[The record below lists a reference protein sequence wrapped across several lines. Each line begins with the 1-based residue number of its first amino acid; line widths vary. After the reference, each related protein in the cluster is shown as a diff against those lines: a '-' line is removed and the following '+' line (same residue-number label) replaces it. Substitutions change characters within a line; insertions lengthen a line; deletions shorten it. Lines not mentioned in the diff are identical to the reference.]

1 MRSICADLL
10 LQRFDLDAAQPRNR
24 QLYACLRAA
33 ILDGSL
39 TPMSRLPSSRDL
51 AQELGVSRNTVIH
64 AYDQLLAE
72 GYVHS
77 RVGSGTFVSATA
89 PDRFLNIDGA
99 DNRAAA
105 DTTTTPLSRRATRLI
120 ERAQAAPKQ
129 WGAFMPGVPDVTAFP
144 HRQYARILAKLWR
157 TPSPELLTYASG
169 GGRPE
174 LRQALAAHL
183 RIARSIRCDPE
194 QILITE
200 GVHQAID
207 LTVKMLV
214 DPRQSV
220 WVEDPGY
227 WGFRSVLGM
236 EQGIRVVAV
245 PVDAQGLCI
254 PDRPGRP
261 RLIFVTPSHQY
272 PLGSVMSMARRQEL
286 IAFARANGAWI
297 VEDDYDSEFRFGGH
311 PIPAMQGMDA
321 ATPVIYVGTFSKT
334 LYPGL
339 RMGYMVVPRGLAKA
353 FHTAQAD
360 LYREGHA
367 LTQLAL
373 AQLIADGHYASHIRR
388 MRLLYA
394 RRRSFLVG
402 LIEKHLGAEFLHSQ
416 DSNAGLHVVLRLPD
430 HVDDVALQQTLAQ
443 RGILVR
449 ALSRYYV
456 RAKPQRGLLLGY
468 AGVPESHITA
478 AFGELL
484 SVLRASG
491 IGVSQR

>member
-1 MRSICADLL
+1 MRSVCADLL
-10 LQRFDLDAAQPRNR
+10 LQRFDPHAPGPRNR
-24 QLYACLRAA
+24 RLYACLRAG

-39 TPMSRLPSSRDL
+39 APMSRLPSSRDL
-51 AQELGVSRNTVIH
+51 AQALGVSRNTVIH

-77 RVGSGTFVSATA
+77 QVGSGTFVSATA
-89 PDRFLNIDGA
+89 PDRFLNIDGHFNGA
-99 DNRAAA
+99 VTGEAPTR
-105 DTTTTPLSRRATRLI
+105 LSRRASRLI
-120 ERAQAAPKQ
+120 EHAQAAPTQ

-157 TPSPELLTYASG
+157 APSPDLLTYASG

-174 LRQALAAHL
+174 LHQAIAAHL

-214 DPRQSV
+214 DPGESV

-227 WGFRSVLGM
+227 WGFRSVLSM
-236 EQGIRVVAV
+236 EPGIRVVAV

-254 PDRPGRP
+254 PQRPGRP

-311 PIPAMQGMDA
+311 PIPAMQGLDA
-321 ATPVIYVGTFSKT
+321 HTPVIYVGTFSKT

-339 RMGYMVVPRGLAKA
+339 RVGYMVVPRGLAEA
-353 FHTAQAD
+353 FRTAHAD

-373 AQLIADGHYASHIRR
+373 AQFITEGHYASHIRR

-394 RRRSFLVG
+394 RRRSLLVS
-402 LIEKHLGAEFLHSQ
+402 LIEKHLGVDYLHSQ

-430 HVDDVALQQTLAQ
+430 RVDDVALQQTLAK

-449 ALSRYYV
+449 PLSRYYA
-456 RAKPQRGLLLGY
+456 RARPQRGLLLGY
-468 AGVPESHITA
+468 AGVSEAHITA

-484 SVLRASG
+484 SVLRTLNLH
-491 IGVSQR
+491 RL